1 MSWELGVENRGHDFD
16 LEGRGYEAG
25 SWSMVND
32 LSQHLSA
39 IMISSQHYSQPTW
52 DENMHQEKKKL
63 SIGPKYPYTPIM

>member
-1 MSWELGVENRGHDFD
+1 MVEEVVSWELGVENRGHDFD

-39 IMISSQHYSQPTW
+39 IMSSSQHYSQPQAETFGDGNERL
-52 DENMHQEKKKL
+52 DERYWWQ
-63 SIGPKYPYTPIM
+63 